1 VRVEDLRDLTDDEL
15 VERIQELKEERFRL
29 GFRAAT
35 MELENPSLPRILKR
49 QIAQTM
55 TILHERRSAAAAGQE
70 S

>member
-1 VRVEDLRDLTDDEL
+1 MRLDDLRDLTDAEL
-15 VERIQELKEERFRL
+15 EERIRELKEERFRL

-35 MELENPSLPRILKR
+35 MELENPSLPRTLKK

-55 TILHERRSAAAAGQE
+55 TVLHERRRATQVSQE